1 MQSAP
6 PFMKYHGRIKMA
18 LDVAK
23 YDQPTPEFDREAWEE
38 ECWDTVM
45 EEMPDASDAKK
56 EAYFEE
62 LRERDWFSY

>member
-1 MQSAP
+1 
-6 PFMKYHGRIKMA
+6 MA

-45 EEMPDASDAKK
+45 EEMPDASDEKK